1 MAQEGGMD
9 AVRTAAV
16 ALDGAADLLLFTLDG
31 RSFAVRL
38 ALVERVVAMAALSP
52 LPGAPSVIAGVVNLG
67 GRFLPVLDVRARLGM
82 AARGPRLTDGLVI
95 VHLARGDVAL
105 WVDHVDGTL
114 RVPDTAL
121 QPVAAIA
128 GDGGWFDAVTAL
140 PDGPLFIH
148 DADRFLSLD
157 EAAALTAAL
166 EWGSS
171 PS

>member
-1 MAQEGGMD
+1 MNAG
-9 AVRTAAV
+9 RTAAM
-16 ALDGAADLLLFTLDG
+16 ALDGAAADLLLFTLDG

-38 ALVERVVAMAALSP
+38 GLVERVVAMAALSP
-52 LPGAPSVIAGVVNLG
+52 LPGAPSVIAGLVNLG

-82 AARGPRLTDGLVI
+82 PARAPRLTDGLVI

-114 RVPDTAL
+114 RLPATAL
-121 QPVAAIA
+121 QPVAPLA
-128 GDGGWFDAVTAL
+128 GLDGWFDAVTAL

-148 DADRFLSLD
+148 DADRFLSLE

-166 EWGSS
+166 ARGASA
-171 PS
+171 P